1 MAREGGFK
9 TKRVKDSP
17 QNVKNK
23 WIGGQSV
30 PSIGFA
36 FTNVNDNICLLEITP
51 GDGSLH
57 G

>member
-36 FTNVNDNICLLEITP
+36 FTNVNDDICLLEITP